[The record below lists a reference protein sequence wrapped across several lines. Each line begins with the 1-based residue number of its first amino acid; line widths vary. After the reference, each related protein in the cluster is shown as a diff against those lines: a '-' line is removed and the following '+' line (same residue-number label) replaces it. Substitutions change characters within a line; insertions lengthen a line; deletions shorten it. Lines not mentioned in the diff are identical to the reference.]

1 MHKTCLELRKEAK
14 FGGMPAGRKQ
24 VEPGEKVR
32 FKMALPAD
40 QEGLAALLTPSKE
53 AVKQALAER
62 RARQQLGQQQP
73 QVVVVDAASAG
84 ERSVML
90 ETTKWARYA

>member
-1 MHKTCLELRKEAK
+1 M
-14 FGGMPAGRKQ
+14 
-24 VEPGEKVR
+24 EPGEKLR

-40 QEGLAALLTPSKE
+40 QEGLAALLTPNKE
-53 AVKQALAER
+53 AVKQVLAER
-62 RARQQLGQQQP
+62 RARQQAGQQQA

-90 ETTKWARYA
+90 ETAKCAHHA